1 MLAKYTRANPL
12 VSRMLARAMNARLGR
27 NWNKCITKLRE
38 WSKLIMD
45 RYVTSRGAHVVSLC
59 EIRESLSSI
68 KNQASTEQAK
78 NRQEILELRQTIQRL
93 EQQLVD
99 DQQFQLQAQLQSQVQ
114 LQSNAR
120 IESKMDSLLQLLNG
134 VTPRGGANQITFN
147 QMQVISPSTPP
158 GQMVSPP
165 PGVILAS
172 CHTASPTLDMTALQ
186 TPSNTNPLLCLQMG
200 AAALDTTKNVK
211 ISDVLSTLYQKGA
224 LKNLKKIY
232 LRELKYA
239 KISNKIESTY
249 KAAMDLVEALMTP
262 EQRSMAIIGSVDNA
276 IAMMEFM
283 EINEWVIRATAVLQN
298 SVPKGRR
305 KSFWTGVG
313 NIVKCS
319 IHYDFIRCF
328 ITHDR
333 KNTDQQPQ
341 LTLRQWV
348 ESEEFRIHAGSLK

>member
-1 MLAKYTRANPL
+1 
-12 VSRMLARAMNARLGR
+12 
-27 NWNKCITKLRE
+27 
-38 WSKLIMD
+38 
-45 RYVTSRGAHVVSLC
+45 VVSLC

-134 VTPRGGANQITFN
+134 ETPRGGANQITFN

-224 LKNLKKIY
+224 LK
-232 LRELKYA
+232 
-239 KISNKIESTY
+239 TY

-319 IHYDFIRCF
+319 IHYDFIHCF